1 MIGGIILNS
10 IKLSFKNAAIIL
22 FSFIMALSGIFAF
35 SPSTYAQDK
44 GPASLK
50 VKVSNTEVPAK
61 AEQQAKAQ
69 FSSYAQALSQIDKTG
84 SNGEYKL
91 GNPFKIYKLNGQE
104 DGNYYYPI
112 MQGDTI
118 KYVLTVTPKNEN
130 DLNVNKNSANYSVH
144 ISKFIA
150 DALNQYR
157 QNNIPITIFTNKDGY
172 FVEHD
177 NKISMIKQT
186 KLADDQTP
194 VATPAPPK
202 VQTNQTVDASK
213 AVAAQK
219 SVATKYVNTLPHFQ
233 IRETQGNN
241 GWCAGF
247 TMAALLNATKN
258 TNQYRAQDIMRT
270 IHPGLSGQ
278 RFQFTGLT
286 PDEMIQY
293 GRSQGKNPSLYNGMP
308 SFEMVDQYTS
318 KNQGI
323 AILSQRLEASPNG
336 LHGRHAMAVVGNAV
350 LANGQKV
357 IVFWN
362 PWDRDVSLQPADSD
376 IIPVSD
382 GSHFK
387 WFSAIPGY

>member
-1 MIGGIILNS
+1 MNNTKSLL
-10 IKLSFKNAAIIL
+10 KSFTIIL
-22 FSFIMALSGIFAF
+22 FSLIMALSGLLTF
-35 SPSTYAQDK
+35 STPNQAQAASK
-44 GPASLK
+44 ASLK
-50 VKVSNTEVPAK
+50 VKVSNTEVPAN
-61 AEQQAKAQ
+61 AEQQAESQ
-69 FSSYAQALSQIDKTG
+69 FSSYAQALSQIDKSGT
-84 SNGEYKL
+84 NGEYKL
-91 GNPFKIYKLNGQE
+91 GKPFKIYKFNGQE
-104 DGNYYYPI
+104 NGNYYFPVL
-112 MQGDTI
+112 QGEHI

-130 DLNVNKNSANYSVH
+130 DVNADKNSANYSVR

-150 DALNQYR
+150 DSLNQYR
-157 QNNIPITIFTNKDGY
+157 QANTPITIFTNKDGY
-172 FVEHD
+172 FAEH
-177 NKISMIKQT
+177 NHKIEMIKQT
-186 KLADDQTP
+186 KLADDKTAP
-194 VATPAPPK
+194 STPAAPK
-202 VQTNQTVDASK
+202 MQMNKTVDAS
-213 AVAAQK
+213 QPISQQR

-293 GRSQGKNPSLYNGMP
+293 GRSQGKNPTYYNSMP
-308 SFEMVDQYTS
+308 SYDMVDQYTS
-318 KNQGI
+318 DNKGI
-323 AILSQRLEASPNG
+323 AILSERVESTNG

-350 LANGQKV
+350 LANNQKV

-362 PWDRDVSLQPADSD
+362 PWDSDVSLQPVDSN

-382 GSHFK
+382 GSHFR
-387 WFSAIPGY
+387 WFASIPGY